1 MKPLKDLQSQET
13 KDLKTKIQLP
23 NIATVKIDLHA
34 GKAATQPL
42 QKQDEFQ

>member
-13 KDLKTKIQLP
+13 KNLNTKIQLP
-23 NIATVKIDLHA
+23 NIATEKIDLHT

-42 QKQDEFQ
+42 KKQNEFQ